1 MVEGVTALLL
11 FAWFLWVEWPL
22 LIKELEAKTPSD
34 PDPLVAEIRKARLR
48 AGLPP
53 EHDDT

>member
-1 MVEGVTALLL
+1 MAEGVTALLL
-11 FAWFLWVEWPL
+11 FNWLLWVEWL
-22 LIKELEAKTPSD
+22 RLVKELEAKTDPN
-34 PDPLVAEIRKARLR
+34 PDPLVAEIRVARLR